1 MLYVHRSHKAY
12 YGRGKRGRGED
23 MMNSS
28 STRSD
33 PQRPRNNNVKE
44 VGTPSAQSNLCTL
57 LIAVSTAVQS
67 KVTQAVSE
75 KQLLKPEAK
84 DRPTHYESPCSL
96 STSLLLILPGLCVNQ

>member
-1 MLYVHRSHKAY
+1 MSL
-12 YGRGKRGRGED
+12 
-23 MMNSS
+23 

-44 VGTPSAQSNLCTL
+44 VGTPPAQSNLCTL

-84 DRPTHYESPCSL
+84 DRRTHYESPCSL
-96 STSLLLILPGLCVNQ
+96 STSLLLILPGLRVNQ